1 MEITGERNV
10 IQPQEIRGP
19 RNNCRS
25 LNFNGCILFVAFA
38 SHEMIAGA
46 SKKLQVGPPPSV
58 WGKIAGEKIA
68 EMIRNSR
75 KK

>member
-1 MEITGERNV
+1 MKITGERNM

-25 LNFNGCILFVAFA
+25 LDFNGCILLSFLFVAFA

-46 SKKLQVGPPPSV
+46 SKKLHVGTPAKCV
-58 WGKIAGEKIA
+58 GK
-68 EMIRNSR
+68 NSR
-75 KK
+75 RENSRDDKE